1 MSCGVERYTVAAACA
16 LCAQVGGATR
26 EARPSL
32 GASAHGV
39 VITRDKNCLYT
50 VRFLGI
56 CELFEPYV
64 GMLYLVRGVVWTLF
78 SSLTVR
84 KVILYGKGDFGGK
97 FEHQIWFK

>member
-16 LCAQVGGATR
+16 LCAQVGSATR

-50 VRFLGI
+50 VR
-56 CELFEPYV
+56 
-64 GMLYLVRGVVWTLF
+64 
-78 SSLTVR
+78 
-84 KVILYGKGDFGGK
+84 
-97 FEHQIWFK
+97 